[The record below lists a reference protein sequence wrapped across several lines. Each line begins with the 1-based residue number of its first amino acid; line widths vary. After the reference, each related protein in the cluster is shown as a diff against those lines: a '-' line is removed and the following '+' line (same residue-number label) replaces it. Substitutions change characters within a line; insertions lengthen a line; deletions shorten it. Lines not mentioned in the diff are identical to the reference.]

1 MGEIEFDGSATTRL
15 EVDEQWSALGVEQ
28 VAWVGLAVQQLLGGA
43 GVIDRPPQVPQC
55 RTEKLP
61 IRVGER
67 GCVVGARDESWRLR
81 DPIGEM
87 RRRDVQIPEAGMEP
101 RKGIR
106 VDRWCDPSKRD
117 RFVVRPERDP
127 ETVAPV

>member
-43 GVIDRPPQVPQC
+43 GVIDRPPQVPP
-55 RTEKLP
+55 RRDEKLP

-67 GCVVGARDESWRLR
+67 GGGVGASDDSLR
-81 DPIGEM
+81 PGDPIGEM
-87 RRRDVQIPEAGMEP
+87 RPRDVHTPEAGMEP
-101 RKGIR
+101 RKG
-106 VDRWCDPSKRD
+106 
-117 RFVVRPERDP
+117 
-127 ETVAPV
+127 